1 MGGHRGEAWRTERI
15 EEGAGNLKT
24 LAGKVDHRQ
33 TGDPAFLMVLTG
45 GEYAYTRDDGVHVV
59 PLGCLMP

>member
-33 TGDPAFLMVLTG
+33 TGGPAFLMVLTG
-45 GEYAYTRDDGVHVV
+45 SEYAYTRDDGVHVV